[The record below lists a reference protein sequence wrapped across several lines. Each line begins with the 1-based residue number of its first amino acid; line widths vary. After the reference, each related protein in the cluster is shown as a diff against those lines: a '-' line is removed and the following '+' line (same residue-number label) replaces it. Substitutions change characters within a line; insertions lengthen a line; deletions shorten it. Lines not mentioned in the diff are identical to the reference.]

1 MLVVLGMAMLGAILG
16 VLTAR
21 KRNGSGA
28 DMAQYAAGYGI
39 AFALVG
45 LVISLI
51 LVRMVA

>member
-1 MLVVLGMAMLGAILG
+1 MVVVLGMAILGAILG
-16 VLTAR
+16 ALAAR

-45 LVISLI
+45 LILSLI
-51 LVRMVA
+51 LVRFVV

>member
-1 MLVVLGMAMLGAILG
+1 MLVVLGMAIVGAILG

-21 KRNGSGA
+21 KHNGSGA

-45 LVISLI
+45 LIITLI